1 VPDPELTQEFIADS
15 SLSAIMKPERLRMG
29 CSGLFS
35 GNQRD
40 RKIMDPITASL
51 AAKVVSVLAPY
62 VVVGAEEF
70 VRNAGKDAYE
80 KAKTMFAALRAKW
93 TGDEEATD
101 ALTRFEDKPE
111 RYAPVLEDVLRE
123 KLAEDKE
130 LATVLSTLL
139 NEMGPSLEVVQKME
153 EGRKVTGLEADEMTG
168 GRATVDQDIGTGED
182 VTGARIRRIGPQ
194 R

>member
-1 VPDPELTQEFIADS
+1 MS
-15 SLSAIMKPERLRMG
+15 KPTLICGHLPLNFRP
-29 CSGLFS
+29 SNSHQAF
-35 GNQRD
+35 
-40 RKIMDPITASL
+40 K
-51 AAKVVSVLAPY
+51 
-62 VVVGAEEF
+62 
-70 VRNAGKDAYE
+70 
-80 KAKTMFAALRAKW
+80 AKW

-123 KLAEDKE
+123 KLADDKE
-130 LATVLSTLL
+130 LAVVLSTLL

-153 EGRKVTGLEADEMTG
+153 EGRKVTGSEAEEMAG

-182 VTGARIRRIGPQ
+182 VTGAKIRRIGPQ

>member
-1 VPDPELTQEFIADS
+1 
-15 SLSAIMKPERLRMG
+15 
-29 CSGLFS
+29 
-35 GNQRD
+35 
-40 RKIMDPITASL
+40 MDPITATL
-51 AAKVVSVLAPY
+51 AANVVAVLAPY
-62 VVVGAEEF
+62 VAVGAQEF

-101 ALTRFEDKPE
+101 ALTRFEEKPE
-111 RYAPVLEDVLRE
+111 RYATVLEDVLNE

-130 LATVLSTLL
+130 LAVVLTTLL

-153 EGRKVTGLEADEMTG
+153 EGRKVTGLEAEEMTG
-168 GRATVDQDIGTGED
+168 GKTTVNQDIGRGED

>member
-1 VPDPELTQEFIADS
+1 
-15 SLSAIMKPERLRMG
+15 
-29 CSGLFS
+29 
-35 GNQRD
+35 
-40 RKIMDPITASL
+40 MDPITATL
-51 AAKVVSVLAPY
+51 AANVVAVLAPY
-62 VVVGAEEF
+62 VAVGAQEF

-80 KAKTMFAALRAKW
+80 KAKTMLAALRAKW

-111 RYAPVLEDVLRE
+111 RYAPVLEDVLTE

-130 LATVLSTLL
+130 LAVVLSTLL
-139 NEMGPSLEVVQKME
+139 NEMGPSLEVVQRME
-153 EGRKVTGLEADEMTG
+153 EGRRVTGLEAEEMAG
-168 GRATVDQDIGTGED
+168 GRATVNQDIGRGED